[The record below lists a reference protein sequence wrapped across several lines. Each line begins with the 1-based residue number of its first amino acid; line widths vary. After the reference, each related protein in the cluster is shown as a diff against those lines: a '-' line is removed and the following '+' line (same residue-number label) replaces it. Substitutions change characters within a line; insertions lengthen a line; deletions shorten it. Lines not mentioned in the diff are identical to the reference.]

1 MKGEYI
7 MIYMDTAAT
16 TKPYPEVI
24 KTMNEALEI
33 YWANPSSNNSL
44 ADEARWLIE
53 NVRQQFAD
61 DLNCT
66 IDEIIFTGSGCESN
80 TLAIEGFLDVRSGY
94 DFYYSNLE
102 HSSINELA
110 NRFYNNI
117 IVPNDSYGIIH
128 AYALKSSIINQMKTS
143 GNKPFVSITAASSE
157 IGMINNI
164 KSLAKVVHEYGG
176 IIHCDAVQLFP
187 EQRIDV
193 RDWDV
198 DMLSISAQKFH
209 GPRGC
214 GILFVKDGIELT
226 PVVYGSQEKKLRAG
240 SYNTA
245 AIAGAGMALMLTRE
259 HNASRDVQCLRD
271 RFLHRLLQIPGVMLN
286 GPYDSDQRL
295 KNNISLTIDG
305 VNAERLMTL
314 CDLSGLIIARG
325 SACQSYVP
333 TPSRA
338 LLAIGLTQKQA
349 LNTVR
354 ITLDEFNTEEEIDM
368 AANIITKLVERIR
381 DEDET

>member
-1 MKGEYI
+1 

-24 KTMNEALEI
+24 KAMNEVLEI
-33 YWANPSSNNSL
+33 HWANPSSNNSL
-44 ADEARWLIE
+44 ADEPRRLIE
-53 NVRQQFAD
+53 NVRQLFAD

-66 IDEIIFTGSGCESN
+66 HNEIIFTGSGCESN

-110 NRFYNNI
+110 NKFHNSV
-117 IVPNDSYGIIH
+117 IVPNDNYGIIG
-128 AYALKSSIINQMKTS
+128 AATLNASILNQMKKS
-143 GNKPFVSITAASSE
+143 GNIPFVSITAASSE

-193 RDWDV
+193 QDWGV

-214 GILFVKDGIELT
+214 GILFVRNGIELK
-226 PVVYGSQEKKLRAG
+226 PVIYGSQENHLRGG

-245 AIAGAGMALMLTRE
+245 AIAGAGMALVLARE
-259 HNASRDVQCLRD
+259 HNSLKNVQRLRD
-271 RFLHRLLQIPGVMLN
+271 KLLSGLLQIPDVMLN
-286 GPYDSDQRL
+286 GPYISDKRL
-295 KNNISLTIDG
+295 ANNISLTVDG
-305 VNAERLMTL
+305 VNAEKLMTL
-314 CDLSGLIIARG
+314 CDICGLIIARG
-325 SACQSYVP
+325 YACQSHVP

-338 LLAIGLTQKQA
+338 LLAIGLTPEQA
-349 LNTVR
+349 LNTIR
-354 ITLDEFNTEEEIDM
+354 ITLDELTTEEEIEQ
-368 AANIITKLVERIR
+368 AINIITTLIERIR
-381 DEDET
+381 NED

>member
-1 MKGEYI
+1 

-16 TKPYPEVI
+16 TKPYPEAI
-24 KTMNEALEI
+24 KAMNEALEI
-33 YWANPSSNNSL
+33 YWANPSSNNSF
-44 ADEARWLIE
+44 ADEAKWLIE

-66 IDEIIFTGSGCESN
+66 TDEIIFTGSGCEAN

-117 IVPNDSYGIIH
+117 IIPNDNYGIIGTFTLR
-128 AYALKSSIINQMKTS
+128 ASILNQMKVS
-143 GNKPFVSITAASSE
+143 GNRPFVSITAASSE
-157 IGMINNI
+157 VGMINNI
-164 KSLAKVVHEYGG
+164 KSLAKVVHDYGG

-198 DMLSISAQKFH
+198 DMLSVSAQKFH

-214 GILFVKDGIELT
+214 GVLFVKDGIELT
-226 PVVYGSQEKKLRAG
+226 PVVYGSQEKKLRGG

-245 AIAGAGMALMLTRE
+245 AITGAGVALMLTRE
-259 HNASRDVQCLRD
+259 RNTSTSVQRLRD
-271 RFLHRLLQIPGVMLN
+271 KLLEGLLQIPDVMLN
-286 GPYDSDQRL
+286 GPYISDRRL
-295 KNNISLTIDG
+295 RNNISLTIDG
-305 VNAERLMTL
+305 VDAERLMVL
-314 CDLSGLIIARG
+314 CDMCGLIIARG
-325 SACQSYVP
+325 SACQSHIP

-338 LLAIGLTQKQA
+338 LLAIGLTREQA
-349 LNTVR
+349 LSTIR
-354 ITLDEFNTEEEIDM
+354 ITLDEFNTEQEVDEAID
-368 AANIITKLVERIR
+368 IITSLVRSIR
-381 DEDET
+381 DEN